1 MVHPPKK
8 NKKMRSVLVVLDVE
22 KFRASAARVLRKPR
36 VSWSEYATFARRCG
50 FEAHRDDRHGFP
62 RVCVVPFDGAPLIED
77 CLGMTER
84 GTEASV
90 ERLYSAHVKHIARW
104 VVTALARA
112 SPRGPRAIKVTPAF
126 WERNQACAG
135 FYVLVGAA
143 PDRPSTRST
152 SIRRSAP
159 RLRK

>member
-1 MVHPPKK
+1 
-8 NKKMRSVLVVLDVE
+8 MRSVLVVLDVE
-22 KFRASAARVLRKPR
+22 KFRASAARVIRKPR
-36 VSWSEYATFARRCG
+36 VSWSEYTTFMRRCG

-104 VVTALARA
+104 VVTELA
-112 SPRGPRAIKVTPAF
+112 SHSIKVTPAY
-126 WERNQACAG
+126 WGRNQACAG
-135 FYVLVGAA
+135 FYVLAGSGA

-152 SIRRSAP
+152 SVRRSATRP
-159 RLRK
+159 RN